1 MFQQTRG
8 SLCRSLRISED
19 PLRGQEIGQKGI
31 ATLLRM
37 SSEDGGSWQGWKED
51 VGLRNIRYRVKAI
64 KFGDL
69 LVRVEK
75 VLENLMSSSAPSTL
89 AHSAGGVLN

>member
-1 MFQQTRG
+1 MAWG
-8 SLCRSLRISED
+8 D
-19 PLRGQEIGQKGI
+19 PLRGQETGQKGL

-51 VGLRNIRYRVKAI
+51 MGLRNIRCKVKVI
-64 KFGDL
+64 KFSDL

-75 VLENLMSSSAPSTL
+75 VLENLMSSRYSGSL
-89 AHSAGGVLN
+89 SWCL